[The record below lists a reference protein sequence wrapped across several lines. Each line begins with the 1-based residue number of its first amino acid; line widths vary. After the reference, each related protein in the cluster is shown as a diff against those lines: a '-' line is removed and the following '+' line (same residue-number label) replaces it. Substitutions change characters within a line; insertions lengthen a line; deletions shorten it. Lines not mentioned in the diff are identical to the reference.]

1 MFGKKKKETVNNDF
15 NKLIE
20 IIDKIN
26 SGEIAISKTGELPA
40 NRDDFQNP
48 EVADKF
54 NEMID
59 TYKKF
64 NNNFVMR
71 LNDAMGSIGDN
82 SYVKNLFDQVQ
93 SQTEAINEMGDASR
107 NLEDSIN
114 NITSTM
120 AGIKD
125 STHEI
130 LASSQNSTANMN
142 ESIKVVN
149 ESSEKISIINEQVQA
164 FQDKIEKIGEIV
176 DVVKNVASQSNLLA
190 LNASIEAARAGEAGK
205 GFAVVAD
212 QVRQLSTNTSE
223 SADDIVKYVHELKSD
238 IDKLAESMNETT
250 AKLAEGN
257 TKVEESLND
266 IERMNNQMV
275 SINDSVDSIFNDIDT
290 QSDITK
296 AFTRQVD
303 SIAVSYEELS
313 RECMDTGTHIYK
325 IGRYIDTARSD
336 MFRSF
341 SNVTLLDKL
350 RVFEIDHFILM
361 WRIYNHAV
369 EFEELKITQLNN
381 PDGCKLGK
389 WLLDPG
395 DDRIK
400 ASREF
405 KELDTAHRTLHKYAC
420 DSWYCKDKGDVAGAL
435 EAFEKCRSSYDVY
448 REKIGKLKEF
458 CKSIGYTDETE
469 IVVFRK

>member
-1 MFGKKKKETVNNDF
+1 MFGKKKKEVVDNDF
-15 NKLIE
+15 NRLVE

-26 SGEIAISKTGELPA
+26 AGEIVISQTGEPPA
-40 NRDDFQNP
+40 NREEFVNP

-54 NEMID
+54 NQMVE

-71 LNDAMGSIGDN
+71 LNEAMESIGDN

-107 NLEDSIN
+107 NLENSIN
-114 NITSTM
+114 NINNTM

-130 LASSQNSTANMN
+130 LATSQNSTANMN

-149 ESSEKISIINEQVQA
+149 ESSEKIGVINKQVQA

-257 TKVEESLND
+257 SKVEASLDD
-266 IERMNNQMV
+266 IERMNSQMV

-290 QSDITK
+290 QSEITK
-296 AFTRQVD
+296 AFTKQVD

-313 RECMDTGTHIYK
+313 RECVETGTHIYK

-341 SNVTLLDKL
+341 SKVSLLDKL

-381 PDGCKLGK
+381 PEGCKLGK
-389 WLLDPG
+389 WLADPG

-405 KELDTAHRTLHKYAC
+405 KELEMAHRTLHKYAC
-420 DSWYCKDKGDVAGAL
+420 NSWYCKDKGDVAGAL
-435 EAFEKCRSSYDVY
+435 EEFQKCYDSYAVY
-448 REKIGKLKEF
+448 KQKINALKDF
-458 CKSIGYTDETE
+458 CRSIGYTEETE